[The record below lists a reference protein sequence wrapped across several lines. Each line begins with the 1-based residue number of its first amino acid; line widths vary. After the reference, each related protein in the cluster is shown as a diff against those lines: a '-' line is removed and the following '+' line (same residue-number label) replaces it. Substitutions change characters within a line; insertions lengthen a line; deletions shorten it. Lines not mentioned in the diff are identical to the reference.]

1 MFDDA
6 AHDLDAYKRAAER
19 LCALL
24 PSELSETIAA
34 VAWCSVCPCS
44 LSVIACAHHR
54 SDRAPRKGSVTAYRV
69 QSLRSP
75 LRLSHCVCTACAPGA
90 LFVTLHVIASGSVT
104 AWIRAGTRRG
114 TPPTRGGG
122 STYLQRATSENSRK
136 ASGGCAGNSA
146 LAHVVNMPTKA
157 QPAGV
162 ERAWPALADLLRAA
176 SLGNWAGGGE
186 RLAGQQGLISTTGL
200 KPSPPRGVGRV
211 TSAEKLERGKD
222 FWASGERR
230 GMEEDLAEAI
240 CQLCWASAW
249 PSLLKGASWLC
260 HSSPHRPPRAV
271 GLALAS
277 YPG

>member
-122 STYLQRATSENSRK
+122 STYLQRATSENLARGRHERESRVC
-136 ASGGCAGNSA
+136 G
-146 LAHVVNMPTKA
+146 
-157 QPAGV
+157 
-162 ERAWPALADLLRAA
+162 
-176 SLGNWAGGGE
+176 
-186 RLAGQQGLISTTGL
+186 
-200 KPSPPRGVGRV
+200 
-211 TSAEKLERGKD
+211 
-222 FWASGERR
+222 
-230 GMEEDLAEAI
+230 
-240 CQLCWASAW
+240 
-249 PSLLKGASWLC
+249 
-260 HSSPHRPPRAV
+260 RAV
-271 GLALAS
+271 LLPSCRSDLQAGAQCISLR
-277 YPG
+277 